1 MANVAKPLSRN
12 VPTAT
17 QLPEPFQPHGPKL
30 TTMNHVAID
39 IKEVSKSYASTST
52 VLALDAVDV
61 QVQSGEFVA
70 LLGPSGCGKSTLL
83 NLIAG
88 FEQPSKGHLL
98 VDGQKVMKPGP
109 ERGVVFQEAALF
121 PWLNVWDNVIYGPK
135 TQGREKKEYEQKAH
149 EMLLIM
155 GLESFK
161 EHLPIQL
168 SGGMRQRV
176 GIARILTMGSKV
188 LLMDEPFGALDA
200 QTRLSM
206 QELLLSVWQQIRP
219 TIVFVTHDIDE
230 AIFLADSIYVM
241 SARPGRI
248 QAKISVEFERP
259 RSVELTASPAF
270 NQMKLDILK
279 QIRH

>member
-1 MANVAKPLSRN
+1 
-12 VPTAT
+12 
-17 QLPEPFQPHGPKL
+17 
-30 TTMNHVAID
+30 MNHLTID
-39 IKEVSKSYASTST
+39 AHQLSKSYASTST
-52 VLALDAVDV
+52 VVALEDVDL
-61 QVQSGEFVA
+61 QVQPGEFVA

-88 FEQPSKGHLL
+88 FEKPSSGRLL
-98 VDGQKVMKPGP
+98 VDGQAVQAPGP

-121 PWLNVWDNVIYGPK
+121 PWLSVWDNVIFGPK
-135 TQGREKKEYEQKAH
+135 TQGRDKKDYEQKAH
-149 EMLLIM
+149 EMLSIM
-155 GLESFK
+155 GLEHFK
-161 EHLPIQL
+161 DHLPIQL

-206 QELLLSVWQQIRP
+206 QELLLSVWQKIKP

-230 AIFLADSIYVM
+230 AIFLSDTVYVM

-248 QAKISVEFERP
+248 QAKIKVEFERP
-259 RSVELTASPAF
+259 RSVDLTASPAF